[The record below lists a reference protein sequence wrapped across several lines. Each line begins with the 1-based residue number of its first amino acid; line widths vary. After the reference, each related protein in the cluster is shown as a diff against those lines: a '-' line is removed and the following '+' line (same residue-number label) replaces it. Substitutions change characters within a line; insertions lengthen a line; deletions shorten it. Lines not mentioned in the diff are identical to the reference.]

1 MDKRSTF
8 HIILE
13 VAQWLFIAFII
24 ATFLFSNYKY
34 KQHIEDKERIILYE
48 RIDSDRKIEQLR
60 QEKRALQDSLS
71 TISLKNSD

>member
-1 MDKRSTF
+1 MDKKSTF

-34 KQHIEDKERIILYE
+34 KQRMEEKEKTILYE
-48 RIDSDRKIEQLR
+48 CINSDRKIEQLLR
-60 QEKRALQDSLS
+60 EKRTLQDSLS